1 MAERLSRRG
10 PTAGQRYWGCT
21 RDPECLGRRS
31 IGDAVAATAAAAT
44 PPAAAV
50 RTPSSPASTPP
61 AAATPPGSSSPIPS
75 MRAAAP
81 PPPPTAG
88 GATDLTDPTGPG
100 DRPQPTVAA
109 RSSPRPQPRTAEAAG
124 DSIRRPPTFG
134 APAAGPATHSWW
146 PPSALV
152 LGIGLALIG
161 MVLVFAAAAL
171 LPPDANGQLRILG
184 GVILG
189 AGIVIAL
196 AGSLLPQGAR
206 ALGLGGDGE
215 LLTGRTLDPL
225 TDEGWRVL
233 HRRRMP
239 ASQEHIDQLVVGP
252 GGIFTVAS
260 ITAPG
265 QLAIRGHDVYLN
277 GRRRTGLIELA
288 RRQASAAV
296 AALREAGYADNA
308 VAVLCVHRAT
318 LPVFGSALDGV
329 AIVDSQGLV
338 RRLKGEPRKLDATRV
353 ALLADALDKALP
365 PDETPATA

>member
-1 MAERLSRRG
+1 M
-10 PTAGQRYWGCT
+10 
-21 RDPECLGRRS
+21 LG
-31 IGDAVAATAAAAT
+31 VA
-44 PPAAAV
+44 
-50 RTPSSPASTPP
+50 
-61 AAATPPGSSSPIPS
+61 
-75 MRAAAP
+75 
-81 PPPPTAG
+81 
-88 GATDLTDPTGPG
+88 
-100 DRPQPTVAA
+100 
-109 RSSPRPQPRTAEAAG
+109 
-124 DSIRRPPTFG
+124 
-134 APAAGPATHSWW
+134 
-146 PPSALV
+146 
-152 LGIGLALIG
+152 LALIG
-161 MVLVFAAAAL
+161 MALVFAAAAFL
-171 LPPDANGQLRILG
+171 APDDNGQLRILG

-239 ASQEHIDQLVVGP
+239 ATRERIDQLVVGP
-252 GGIFTVAS
+252 GGIFTVAT

-277 GRRRTGLIELA
+277 GRRRTGVIELA

-296 AALREAGYADNA
+296 SALREAGYADNA
-308 VAVLCVHRAT
+308 VALLCVHRAT

-329 AIVDSQGLV
+329 SIVDGQGLI

-365 PDETPATA
+365 PDETAATDG

>member
-1 MAERLSRRG
+1 
-10 PTAGQRYWGCT
+10 
-21 RDPECLGRRS
+21 
-31 IGDAVAATAAAAT
+31 
-44 PPAAAV
+44 
-50 RTPSSPASTPP
+50 
-61 AAATPPGSSSPIPS
+61 
-75 MRAAAP
+75 
-81 PPPPTAG
+81 
-88 GATDLTDPTGPG
+88 
-100 DRPQPTVAA
+100 
-109 RSSPRPQPRTAEAAG
+109 
-124 DSIRRPPTFG
+124 
-134 APAAGPATHSWW
+134 
-146 PPSALV
+146 V

-171 LPPDANGQLRILG
+171 LPPDENGQLRILG

-233 HRRRMP
+233 YRRRMP
-239 ASQEHIDQLVVGP
+239 ASHEHIDQLVVGP